1 MARRQ
6 VPVDWGSLEMALTSH
21 MDEWANYLDL
31 RTGQVRMVHVAPFG
45 DEEDELSEEEIDTG
59 LAAGDLVFVEPLPAS
74 EEYEWM
80 VEFADSVTEPRLREL
95 LEVALDG
102 RGAFRRFKNVLLD
115 HPEEHEIEATTKPG
129 EGPQPVSLASSRGR
143 RMVRG
148 LRPVGF
154 AAVFDAKDE
163 DGLGCVVSFEGL
175 RDE

>member
-45 DEEDELSEEEIDTG
+45 DEEDELSEEEIGTG

-95 LEVALDG
+95 LEVALDAG
-102 RGAFRRFKNVLLD
+102 VRAAMKEWL
-115 HPEEHEIEATTKPG
+115 EEHEIEVTTKPRERGPNLSHSPPPG
-129 EGPQPVSLASSRGR
+129 E
-143 RMVRG
+143 
-148 LRPVGF
+148 
-154 AAVFDAKDE
+154 
-163 DGLGCVVSFEGL
+163 EGW
-175 RDE
+175 